1 MINLLASFANTDGAA
16 FPLTLGIN
24 ASGAGAGDGTEFV
37 KLFVD
42 DLWGARQALLDAAGL
57 TPDGATETVGTSQ
70 LLEAIRKIS
79 GSPGEGVIWFKDD
92 DPSVTGDRVIL
103 LTGQAV
109 LIANYIP
116 LDAAVYVGD
125 AKNPTASSFFRTSDA
140 GGTIRNV
147 AGPYL
152 VLGEGRGYAL
162 RGLDIAAAVDPD
174 GASRD
179 MGSLQ
184 LDAMQRITG
193 NTVDGGMRT
202 LGSPSFN
209 PTGVFSKGAT
219 TINNTS
225 TDLNGTALLFDNND
239 STTPNAAKTDDV
251 ESRMVNI
258 ACSFGIR
265 Y

>member
-1 MINLLASFANTDGAA
+1 MINYLASYANTDGAA

-57 TPDGATETVGTSQ
+57 TPDGVTETVDTSQ
-70 LLEAIRKIS
+70 LLDAIRKIS

-92 DPSVTGDRVIL
+92 VPSITGDRVIL
-103 LTGQAV
+103 LTGQTL
-109 LIANYIP
+109 LIANYTE
-116 LDAAVYVGD
+116 LDEAVYVGNT
-125 AKNPTASSFFRTSDA
+125 ANPTASTFFRTSDA

-147 AGPYL
+147 AGPYIVMPDL
-152 VLGEGRGYAL
+152 RGYAL

-179 MGSLQ
+179 IGSIQ
-184 LDAMQRITG
+184 LDAIQRITG
-193 NTVDGGMRT
+193 T
-202 LGSPSFN
+202 LGFFDQAWAALATSAFARTAGGNSSQVTTSGSTF
-209 PTGVFSKGAT
+209 PTDILTFD
-219 TINNTS
+219 NNTS
-225 TDLNGTALLFDNND
+225 D
-239 STTPNAAKTDDV
+239 TPNAAKTDDI
-251 ESRMVNI
+251 ESRMINI
-258 ACSFGIR
+258 ACKFGIR

>member
-1 MINLLASFANTDGAA
+1 MINYLASFTNTDGAA

-37 KLFVD
+37 KLYVD
-42 DLWGARQALLDAAGL
+42 DDWGARQALLDAAGL
-57 TPDGATETVGTSQ
+57 TPDGVTETVDTSQ
-70 LLEAIRKIS
+70 LLDAIRKIS

-92 DPSVTGDRVIL
+92 DPSVTGDRVLL
-103 LTGQAV
+103 LTGQTL
-109 LIANYIP
+109 LIANYIE
-116 LDAAVYVGD
+116 LDAAVYVGNT
-125 AKNPTASSFFRTSDA
+125 ANPTASAFFRTSDA

-147 AGPYL
+147 AGPYI
-152 VLGEGRGYAL
+152 VVPDARGYAL

-179 MGSLQ
+179 MCSIQ
-184 LDAMQRITG
+184 LDASQGHLHTPANSDAQFVV
-193 NTVDGGMRT
+193 NT
-202 LGSPSFN
+202 N
-209 PTGVFSKGAT
+209 PTLSTWLQTLSTGHMNMNGGSTTSNPITDGA
-219 TINNTS
+219 
-225 TDLNGTALLFDNND
+225 NGTPRTD
-239 STTPNAAKTDDV
+239 S